1 MAELLVAQ
9 VLWLLGQ
16 DERLLRPRVGTLR
29 VAITAAA
36 LSTSWTVARRVGL
49 APTTSRRC
57 GSPVSAP
64 SDPLTR
70 AWAARLAQAGPSQP
84 IPVIHAI
91 NSLRSGM
98 WEPVGAD
105 LAHRGVAI
113 DVRRPIRRWL
123 PPCHRPDRGAIHGA
137 RAHLRNV
144 IHGAEP
150 ATSQDHGVLAVA
162 WCADV
167 AGHVLSR
174 SAFIDP
180 AVVEPTRAF
189 LEDSALVR
197 RLIEAVSYLVRYGPG
212 AGNHAFLAGHR
223 ALMPATGLALDWVP
237 GDAPLR
243 DLG

>member
-16 DERLLRPRVGTLR
+16 DEQLLRPRVGTLR
-29 VAITAAA
+29 VAITAGALLDVLDSGAA
-36 LSTSWTVARRVGL
+36 GWAGTDDEPQVRATG
-49 APTTSRRC
+49 
-57 GSPVSAP
+57 VSP

-70 AWAARLAQAGPSQP
+70 AWAARLTQAAPSQP

-91 NSLRSGM
+91 NTLGSGM
-98 WEPVGAD
+98 WEAVGTD
-105 LAHRGVAI
+105 LVHRGLAI
-113 DVRRPIRRWL
+113 AVRRPVRRWL
-123 PPCHRPDRGAIHGA
+123 TPRHRPDRGATHRA

-150 ATSQDHGVLAVA
+150 ATAQDHGVLAVA

-167 AGHVLSR
+167 AEHVLSR

-180 AVVEPTRAF
+180 AVVEPTRVL

-197 RLIEAVSYLVRYGPG
+197 RLNEAVSYLVSMAPGLGITPSWPGIGP
-212 AGNHAFLAGHR
+212 
-223 ALMPATGLALDWVP
+223 
-237 GDAPLR
+237 
-243 DLG
+243 